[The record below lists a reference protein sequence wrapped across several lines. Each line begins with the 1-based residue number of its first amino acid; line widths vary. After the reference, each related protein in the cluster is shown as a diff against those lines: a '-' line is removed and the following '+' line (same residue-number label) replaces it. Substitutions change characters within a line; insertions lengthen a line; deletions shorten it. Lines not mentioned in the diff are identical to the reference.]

1 MPRARRVDDDDRVAS
16 NGSGIATS
24 GDGRTFT
31 LTPPPTMH
39 LALGDLVVL
48 DPDDGAEPL
57 LGQVVEQ
64 EPPTIG
70 ARGRG
75 MGGVLVGSVDPAGS
89 LRLQRGRPFDEA
101 AVTRASTEQLEDLQ
115 RLSGAG
121 IPIGTWASGEVTVPA
136 RMRAQGFGRHTFLC
150 GQSGSGKTFALGVI
164 LEQLLLHTEMR
175 MVVLD
180 PNADFV
186 HLGEML
192 PGVDQAAAGRLA
204 ELDLR
209 VLRAGDDSAD
219 PLRARFATMSRQAQ
233 AAVLQLDPLA
243 NRAEYNAFLHFMAE
257 LRRLEIGEIG
267 EIAARLQEGDSD
279 GRALGQR
286 IENLGVLDWEV
297 WAQNQPSAA
306 ETMAGGA
313 RATVMDLSGFG
324 DPQEPL
330 AVALDVVETLWEQRR
345 SRTPTLIVIDEAHNL
360 CPTEPGSPTQ
370 ALIVDRLVQIAAEG
384 RKYGLWLLLSSQRP
398 SKVHPQAL
406 SQCDNLI
413 LMRMN
418 SPGDLDDLARMYG
431 FAPPTMLR
439 TSQFF
444 AQGEALVAGTFV
456 PRPAL
461 VRMGAR
467 LTREGGSDVRVPVPE
482 PTTSP

>member
-1 MPRARRVDDDDRVAS
+1 MA
-16 NGSGIATS
+16 
-24 GDGRTFT
+24 
-31 LTPPPTMH
+31 
-39 LALGDLVVL
+39 
-48 DPDDGAEPL
+48 
-57 LGQVVEQ
+57 
-64 EPPTIG
+64 
-70 ARGRG
+70 
-75 MGGVLVGSVDPAGS
+75 GVLVGSVDRAGS
-89 LRLQRGRPFDEA
+89 LRLARGLPFDEA
-101 AVTRASTEQLEDLQ
+101 AVTLATADQLEELQ

-121 IPIGTWASGEVTVPA
+121 IPIGTWASGDLTVQA

-150 GQSGSGKTFALGVI
+150 GQSGSGKTYALGVI

-186 HLGEML
+186 RLGETL
-192 PGVDQAAAGRLA
+192 PEADRDDAGRLA
-204 ELDLR
+204 DLDLR
-209 VLRAGDDSAD
+209 VLRAGDESAE

-243 NRAEYNAFLHFMAE
+243 DRAEYNAFLHLME
-257 LRRLEIGEIG
+257 QLPQMGIGEITL
-267 EIAARLQEGDSD
+267 RLRD
-279 GRALGQR
+279 GTADARALGQR
-286 IENLGVLDWEV
+286 IENLGVLEWEA
-297 WAQNQPSAA
+297 WAQQQPSAA
-306 ETMAGGA
+306 ETIAGGA

-330 AVALDVVETLWEQRR
+330 AVALDVVEALWNQRR

-360 CPTEPGSPTQ
+360 CPTEPASPIQ
-370 ALIVDRLVQIAAEG
+370 ALIVERLVQIAAEG

-406 SQCDNLI
+406 SQCDNLV

-418 SPGDLDDLARMYG
+418 SPGDVDELAGMYG
-431 FAPPTMLR
+431 FAPPAMLR

-444 AQGEALVAGTFV
+444 GQGEALVAGAFV
-456 PRPAL
+456 PRPSL

-467 LTREGGSDVRVPVPE
+467 LTQEGGSDVRVPEVP
-482 PTTSP
+482 TGH

>member
-1 MPRARRVDDDDRVAS
+1 MPRCRRVHHDARVANS
-16 NGSGIATS
+16 GSGMATS

-31 LTPPPTMH
+31 LIPPPTLH

-64 EPPTIG
+64 GPPTKG
-70 ARGRG
+70 KRGRA
-75 MGGVLVGSVDPAGS
+75 MGGVLVGVVDPAGP
-89 LRLQRGRPFDEA
+89 LRLHGGRPFDEA
-101 AVTRASTEQLEDLQ
+101 AVARASTDQLEELQ

-121 IPIGTWASGEVTVPA
+121 IPIGTWASGETTVPA

-150 GQSGSGKTFALGVI
+150 GQSGSGKTYALGVI

-192 PGVDQAAAGRLA
+192 PGVEQAAAGHLA
-204 ELDLR
+204 DLDLR
-209 VLRAGDDSAD
+209 VLRAGDDTAE
-219 PLRARFATMSRQAQ
+219 PLRARFATMSRHAQ
-233 AAVLQLDPLA
+233 AAVLRLDPLA
-243 NRAEYNAFLHFMAE
+243 DRAEYNAFLNLMEE
-257 LRRLEIGEIG
+257 LPEMDIGAITVRLRG
-267 EIAARLQEGDSD
+267 GDAD
-279 GRALGQR
+279 ARALGQR
-286 IENLGVLDWEV
+286 IENLGVLEWEA
-297 WAQNQPSAA
+297 WAQHLPSAA

-324 DPQEPL
+324 DPQESL
-330 AVALDVVETLWEQRR
+330 AVALDVVETLWDQRQ

-360 CPTEPGSPTQ
+360 CPTDPGSPMQ
-370 ALIVDRLVQIAAEG
+370 ALIVERLVQIAAEG

-418 SPGDLDDLARMYG
+418 SIGDLDDLSRMYG
-431 FAPPTMLR
+431 FAPPAMLR
-439 TSQFF
+439 TSPFF
-444 AQGEALVAGTFV
+444 SQGEALVAGTFV

-467 LTREGGSDVRVPVPE
+467 LTRQGGSDVPVPVPVE
-482 PTTSP
+482 AAVP